1 MTNNPLE
8 RYFLGWQCRIRQQA
22 VRKDEGRPSE
32 GMVAEVYVSISENNL
47 GPLVTNIA
55 LSDTTEITSEFRHVV
70 KKTHD
75 PKLRRESAL
84 KILQSAYYQYPVK
97 FDGALYATLLLD
109 SELAEL
115 LVKQQQCRLVTRQ
128 YNQSFDLQC
137 TVVDLPEDNEKYQ
150 VTYWHN
156 KMFNATMP
164 ARVRILQF
172 LPDWV
177 NSVAEP
183 GVNAA

>member
-1 MTNNPLE
+1 M
-8 RYFLGWQCRIRQQA
+8 
-22 VRKDEGRPSE
+22 
-32 GMVAEVYVSISENNL
+32 
-47 GPLVTNIA
+47 
-55 LSDTTEITSEFRHVV
+55 V

-75 PKLRRESAL
+75 PKLRRDSAL
-84 KILQSAYYQYPVK
+84 KILRSAYYQYPAN
-97 FDGALYATLLLD
+97 FDGALYATMAVD
-109 SELAEL
+109 SELAEVL
-115 LVKQQQCRLVTRQ
+115 LQQKQCRLVIRQ

-137 TVVDLPEDNEKYQ
+137 SVVELDEEHEKYQ

-172 LPDWV
+172 APDWAE
-177 NSVAEP
+177 SGAEP